1 MTISVSKPAKGLR
14 EAIVEI
20 IGRGASVING
30 MTKGD
35 AQDELEVSRKNWI
48 INGDMQVS
56 QRGDYTSATAVTD
69 TTYYLDRWRS
79 DEKTV
84 ACTVQQ
90 TTVTL
95 PNGVVTKA
103 IKTAATATGTGRI
116 GATQHIEDVD
126 SLEGQTVT
134 VSFWMRSNN
143 PYANCNIYQDGFAT
157 SWVDHNGDG
166 EWQKVTQTV
175 TLNSSITTFSLLV
188 RLQNGASNVSITSG
202 DYIEFTNVK
211 LEIGDTATPFESR
224 SYAEELALCQR
235 YFFSSTHTSAHNTV
249 CTYAHTSSNS
259 EVVASFNFPVRMRI
273 EPSCLVQN
281 KTNIYFRHQD
291 NSGFTLGSAGTYSIG
306 ETTDLYGTVWFNS
319 QSSSGSRFGHLR
331 LLSSGSKTGFEFDAE
346 L

>member
-1 MTISVSKPAKGLR
+1 MTIKVSKPAKGLR
-14 EAIVEI
+14 EAITEI

-69 TTYYLDRWRS
+69 NTYYLDRWRS

-188 RLQNGASNVSITSG
+188 RLQNGASDVSITSG

-211 LEIGDTATPFESR
+211 LEIGDTATPFER
-224 SYAEELALCQR
+224 EPYAEELRKCQR
-235 YFFSSTHTSAHNTV
+235 YYEKSYDQDTAPGTATA
-249 CTYAHTSSNS
+249 TGYIRLIAGSSNS
-259 EVVASFNFPVRMRI
+259 CQGFRFAVPKRI
-273 EPSCLVQN
+273 AP
-281 KTNIYFRHQD
+281 TINIWDGSGTDQTAAGYGANAVGETGVGYFYKSAGFTAG
-291 NSGFTLGSAGTYSIG
+291 SGFSVQFTA
-306 ETTDLYGTVWFNS
+306 N
-319 QSSSGSRFGHLR
+319 
-331 LLSSGSKTGFEFDAE
+331 AE

>member
-30 MTKGD
+30 MTKGA

-224 SYAEELALCQR
+224 SYAEELRDCQR
-235 YFFSSTHTSAHNTV
+235 YYQRITQDGSANLLPLGACFANSSTNIRTALHLPVEMRAAPTIAVSAAADFTSYIDATA
-249 CTYAHTSSNS
+249 YAATA
-259 EVVASFNFPVRMRI
+259 VGTVASSPTSPVIYMTVTGATDGQTGYGQI
-273 EPSCLVQN
+273 E
-281 KTNIYFRHQD
+281 
-291 NSGFTLGSAGTYSIG
+291 A
-306 ETTDLYGTVWFNS
+306 
-319 QSSSGSRFGHLR
+319 SSSGWIDFL
-331 LLSSGSKTGFEFDAE
+331 AE

>member
-1 MTISVSKPAKGLR
+1 MTIKVSKPAKGLR
-14 EAIVEI
+14 EAITEI

-30 MTKGD
+30 MTKGA

-224 SYAEELALCQR
+224 SYAEELRDCQR
-235 YFFSSTHTSAHNTV
+235 YYQKFNGSGNNTPV
-249 CTYAHTSSNS
+249 GSGVIYNTTAAICYMPLLEEMRTIPTVTNTGGC
-259 EVVASFNFPVRMRI
+259 EVVV
-273 EPSCLVQN
+273 
-281 KTNIYFRHQD
+281 
-291 NSGFTLGSAGTYSIG
+291 AGTVLASSAV
-306 ETTDLYGTVWFNS
+306 TVYEH
-319 QSSSGSRFGHLR
+319 SSSVGVEVNVTISGGTAGQAAVLR
-331 LLSSGSKTGFEFDAE
+331 VDNGEYFVADAE